1 MQKKLKNDN
10 FDPKSSK
17 TSKITK
23 INKALFI
30 RKGSQRESEDGNI
43 ETLMSKYTEINK
55 PQPEQ

>member
-1 MQKKLKNDN
+1 MKE
-10 FDPKSSK
+10 
-17 TSKITK
+17 KITK

-43 ETLMSKYTEINK
+43 ETLISKYTEIYK